1 MVFVRTEPVDRTSI
15 VHHDLTDETGLLEHP
30 QRPEHRGAPHPG
42 GRLQEFLRREMVT
55 QREER
60 LRQQPPGASQATAGS
75 GNGVLDLLCRAHPSM
90 LPLRGRTAALL
101 ASMRHNAAMTR
112 NRWRLFLWLAT
123 CAFFFLLVWRARGAL
138 IPFGAGAVIAYSLE
152 PVVSL
157 LARLVEPRVDARFH
171 RWVRGLAVG
180 VIYLVFFGVLTAAG
194 FYLVPVAADQV
205 NHFVDR
211 LPTFVREARE
221 QADEWV
227 QLYRENVSASVQEQL
242 NGLADDAAAAAAD
255 AGQAAARRTVGI
267 LTSTAATIFGFAVV
281 PFWMFYVMRDR
292 PTAVPALLAAVPPEV
307 RQDARHLLRL
317 ADHLL
322 GRYIRGQL
330 FLGLIVGVAVGAAM
344 TVLGVDL
351 SIGLGV
357 WAGVTELIPIIG
369 PWLGAIPGLIIVAAT
384 APNLLIPVALVYLAV
399 QQLENNLLV
408 PYVQSDAVDLHPA
421 VIIVLLTLGGAVAG
435 FTGLVVVIPLAA
447 ILREFFWYVDRRLLG
462 QTPDEALAASRTEQV
477 RLAHESRVRPQRR
490 WFPTRTG
497 K

>member
-1 MVFVRTEPVDRTSI
+1 MVA
-15 VHHDLTDETGLLEHP
+15 
-30 QRPEHRGAPHPG
+30 QR
-42 GRLQEFLRREMVT
+42 Q
-55 QREER
+55 QR
-60 LRQQPPGASQATAGS
+60 LREQAPGSRQAPPGAGD
-75 GNGVLDLLCRAHPSM
+75 GM
-90 LPLRGRTAALL
+90 LNLLRGTHRPIVPPAGDRAAQLV
-101 ASMRHNAAMTR
+101 SIRHNAAMTR

-123 CAFFFLLVWRARGAL
+123 CVFFLLLVWQARSTL
-138 IPFGAGAVIAYSLE
+138 IPFGVGAIIAYSLE
-152 PVVSL
+152 PVVGM
-157 LARLVEPRVDARFH
+157 LARLVEPRVSARYQ
-171 RWVRGLAVG
+171 RVVRGFAVG
-180 VIYLVFFGVLTAAG
+180 VIYLVFFGSLIAAG
-194 FYLVPVAADQV
+194 FYLVPVAAEQV

-211 LPTFVREARE
+211 LPALVKEARE

-227 QLYRENVSASVQEQL
+227 RLYRENVSPGVQEQL
-242 NGLADDAAAAAAD
+242 NALADDAASAAAG
-255 AGQAAARRTVGI
+255 AGQAAARRTVSI
-267 LTSTAATIFGFAVV
+267 LTSTASTIFGFAVV

-292 PTAVPALLAAVPPEV
+292 PTAVPALLAAVPPEI

-330 FLGLIVGVAVGAAM
+330 FLGLIVGVAVGVAM

-384 APNLLIPVALVYLAV
+384 APHLLIPAALVYLAV

-408 PYVQSDAVDLHPA
+408 PHVQSGAVDLHPA
-421 VIIVLLTLGGAVAG
+421 VIFVLLTLGGAVAG

-447 ILREFFWYVDRRLLG
+447 ILREVFWYLDRRLLG

-477 RLAHESRVRPQRR
+477 RLARETAVARPRRR
-490 WFPTRTG
+490 WLPTRTE
-497 K
+497 KAEK